1 MDARANKGRVTLL
14 HFTVEEVVRQD
25 EHVLDFV
32 ESLNPVLTT
41 ISRYT
46 QLHVLFSGT
55 IPDAGLCV
63 NLCFDSRI
71 VYNILTPQF

>member
-55 IPDAGLCV
+55 IPDAGLCR
-63 NLCFDSRI
+63 FM
-71 VYNILTPQF
+71 F